1 MCKRTYLLI
10 ALLAATLCAKS
21 LAQQVATIP
30 VTDSLA
36 ANVNG
41 LQMGYTILSAKE
53 KEVGNKGNFGR
64 YSLRFF
70 VTNTTGEAKIL
81 MYKQGFSIGDLSPQA
96 ARFDIL
102 NATGAR
108 LTNKQVWLNLPAANV
123 LANVEDKDA
132 SGKIVT
138 NKRFVQIG
146 YWLKGGETVHTDAIV
161 IVPLDEL
168 PNVVVAP
175 LFNTNQL
182 VGNGYGAP
190 VPAEVAPPSPFFSP
204 SQGSIQGF
212 IKLKN
217 LWKNTYLNNEKG
229 PAVCTAITDGWWSA
243 QWQILPVNGTNFYL
257 VKNRWKETY
266 ISTEDPN
273 SMLSINPQS
282 RASLWIVEPV
292 DQQTVRFRNV
302 ANNTYLNIEPGR
314 LQSTQIQP
322 GAWSSE
328 WVIEPQQ

>member
-1 MCKRTYLLI
+1 MCKRPYF
-10 ALLAATLCAKS
+10 LAALFATLLCTTVF
-21 LAQQVATIP
+21 AQQPLAALP
-30 VTDSLA
+30 VTDSIA

-64 YSLRFF
+64 YSLRFY
-70 VTNTTGEAKIL
+70 VTNTTGEAKIV
-81 MYKQGFSIGDLSPQA
+81 MYKQGFSLGDLSPQVA
-96 ARFDIL
+96 HFSIL

-108 LTNKQVWLNLPAANV
+108 LTNKMVDLNMPAANV

-132 SGKIVT
+132 SGKAVT

-168 PNVVVAP
+168 PNVVVT
-175 LFNTNQL
+175 LTFNTNQL
-182 VGNGYGAP
+182 VGNAYGAP
-190 VPAEVAPPSPFFSP
+190 VPPVNNLPVFGPA
-204 SQGSIQGF
+204 QGSMQGF

-217 LWKNTYLNNEKG
+217 LWKNTYLNNEHG
-229 PAVCTAITDGWWSA
+229 PAVCTPVLDGQWSC

-257 VKNRWKETY
+257 IKNRWKENY

-273 SMLSINPQS
+273 AMLSINPQS

-292 DQQTVRFRNV
+292 DQQTIRFRNV
-302 ANNTYLNIEPGR
+302 ANNTYLNIESGR

-328 WVIEPQQ
+328 WVMEPQQ